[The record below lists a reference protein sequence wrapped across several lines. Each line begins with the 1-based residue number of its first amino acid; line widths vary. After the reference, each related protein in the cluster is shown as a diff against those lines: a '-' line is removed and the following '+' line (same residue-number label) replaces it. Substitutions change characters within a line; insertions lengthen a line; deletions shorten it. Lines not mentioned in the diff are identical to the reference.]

1 MNKRLKELTIKKFLT
16 LEELKE
22 IELMPDVTLQ
32 YNGYSGIFVGYYW
45 ATVVYMEEDEYD
57 IYFKIEE

>member
-1 MNKRLKELTIKKFLT
+1 MNKRLKELIIKEFLT
-16 LEELKE
+16 TEELEE
-22 IELMPDVTLQ
+22 IELMPDVTVQ
-32 YNGYSGIFVGYYW
+32 YNGYSGIFVGYHW